1 MSTIRLQTNQHRL
14 IANLRHAFT
23 QASMLGE
30 LLQNAR
36 RAQASHI
43 HITVEGDALTVSD
56 DGTGIADLQTLI
68 SIAESGWDKS
78 LQARENAFGLG
89 VLSTL
94 YFAHSLRVH
103 SLGKAFRAETAS
115 IIRGEE
121 VEVISAA
128 PRVGTEIRLHGVH
141 SPQKD
146 ASLQAWVANELA
158 RLCEAFPIPV
168 ILNGTEVAR
177 PLADPSLQWRQT
189 TMGKVL
195 IDLSGTTLHWRCF
208 LQGLP
213 IGDQYHHSH
222 SQVVLLPDDTL
233 ARLPDR
239 QHLLNEAADRV
250 RIQAAMTRAYREA
263 LVEAKDV
270 MAPSTFVEHHAQNCI
285 DSRNADLLNDVPFA
299 PLAWFRS
306 WEMEPAGFRRFW
318 DRFQAGGLVSREDIE
333 ASGAWVIE
341 ADDEHLALGAQTYL
355 EAAKA
360 FLLEESHLDEG
371 HWLMALASAL
381 TPDHIQVRPGTIIHH
396 DSDPCLADYEVELT
410 LVCALEIG
418 LEGQPGYPVDAVR
431 DGNTLYLTATS
442 NAPTKLISDYIFDDR
457 YSEAQEDKD
466 ARTLRTFVAVG
477 CSVSPARVV
486 EALLPSSLRFTAQP
500 KLARATVCLTF
511 DDDGKLTAVQ

>member
-1 MSTIRLQTNQHRL
+1 MSTIRLQTNQNRL

-36 RAQASHI
+36 RARASHI
-43 HITVEGDALTVSD
+43 HITVDGDVLTVSD

-128 PRVGTEIRLHGVH
+128 PRVGTEIRLHRVH
-141 SPQKD
+141 SPQGVV
-146 ASLQAWVANELA
+146 SLQAWVANELV
-158 RLCEAFPIPV
+158 RLCEAFPVPV
-168 ILNGTEVAR
+168 TFNGVDIAR
-177 PLADPSLQWRQT
+177 PLADPSLPWRQT
-189 TMGKVL
+189 AMGKVL

-233 ARLPDR
+233 AKLPDR
-239 QHLLNEAADRV
+239 QHLLNEAEDQA
-250 RIQAAMTRAYREA
+250 RIQAAVTQAYREA
-263 LVEAKDV
+263 LIEARSELV
-270 MAPSTFVEHHAQNCI
+270 ASAFIERHAQNCL
-285 DSRNADLLNDVPFA
+285 DSGNADLLNDVPFV
-299 PLAWFRS
+299 PRSWFRN
-306 WEMEPAGFRRFW
+306 WELELAGFRGFW
-318 DRFQAGGLVSREDIE
+318 DRYPADGLVSREDIE
-333 ASGAWVIE
+333 ASGVWTIE
-341 ADDEHLALGAQTYL
+341 ADEEYRALAAETYL

-360 FLLEESHLDEG
+360 FLLEESHLSEG
-371 HWLMALASAL
+371 HWLTALTNVL
-381 TPDHIQVRPGTIIHH
+381 TPDQVQVRSGSVVHH
-396 DSDPCLADYEVELT
+396 SSDPGLADYEVELT
-410 LVCALEIG
+410 LVKTLEVG
-418 LEGQPGYPVDAVR
+418 LDGKPGYAVVAVR
-431 DGNTLYLTATS
+431 DGSTLYLTPSAY
-442 NAPTKLISDYIFDDR
+442 APTNLVSDYIFDDR
-457 YSEAQEDKD
+457 YSEDREDEDAQ
-466 ARTLRTFVAVG
+466 ALRTFVAVG
-477 CSVSPARVV
+477 CSISPAHVV
-486 EALLPSSLRFTAQP
+486 EALLPPSLRLTAQP

-511 DDDGKLTAVQ
+511 DDDGKLAAVQ